1 MKELFKNIGLG
12 LFVDEGFIMSAFDLA
27 LILATITIG
36 YIGYKL
42 ITFKLG

>member
-1 MKELFKNIGLG
+1 M
-12 LFVDEGFIMSAFDLA
+12 MSAFDIG

-42 ITFKLG
+42 ITFRLG